1 MLVLASASPR
11 RVALLEAAGFA
22 CDVRPVGI
30 DESRRG
36 GEAATA
42 YVERLALDKAGA
54 AAAACRDRVVLGAD
68 TAVVVDSDVFG
79 KPADA
84 DDARAMLRRL
94 RGRTHLVL
102 TGVAIVAP
110 GDFRTSF
117 VESTTVWLS
126 EMSDA
131 DVDWYVASGEPADKA
146 GAYAIQGLASRFIP
160 RIDGSYT
167 NVVGLPVA
175 AVAAALARPALAG
188 LLSRSLP
195 SVPSWR

>member
-11 RVALLEAAGFA
+11 RVALLEAAGFV
-22 CDVRPVGI
+22 CEVRPVDI
-30 DESRRG
+30 DETRRG
-36 GEAATA
+36 GEAANV

-54 AAAACRDRVVLGAD
+54 AAATCRDRVVLGAD

-84 DDARAMLRRL
+84 ADARAMLRRL
-94 RGRTHLVL
+94 RGRAHLVL

-117 VESTTVWLS
+117 VESTTVWFS

-131 DVDWYVASGEPADKA
+131 EVDWYVASGEPADKA

-175 AVAAALARPALAG
+175 AVAAALARPAVAG
-188 LLSRSLP
+188 LLSGSP
-195 SVPSWR
+195 SRT